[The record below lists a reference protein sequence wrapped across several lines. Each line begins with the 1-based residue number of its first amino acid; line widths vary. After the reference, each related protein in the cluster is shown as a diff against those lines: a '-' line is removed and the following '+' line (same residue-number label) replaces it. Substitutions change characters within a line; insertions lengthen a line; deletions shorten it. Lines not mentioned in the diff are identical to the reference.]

1 VQLVEY
7 KVIQISTNIF
17 RKSCAIYLL
26 SIKKKCGT
34 IPLSNLKGD
43 DTMSWENEQG
53 TQYRNEYQRQH
64 YDRFSLMLPKGK
76 KNEYMALAEK
86 NGMKLNAFI
95 NKLLENSLLEDK
107 MLEDNL

>member
-1 VQLVEY
+1 MQLVEY

-26 SIKKKCGT
+26 SIKEKCGT

-64 YDRFSLMLPKGK
+64 YDRFSLMLPKRK

-86 NGMKLNAFI
+86 TIKKLKSMSDDEFDG
-95 NKLLENSLLEDK
+95 LELDPDFSI
-107 MLEDNL
+107 